1 MPYFNFITDEEF
13 RLGLESD
20 YKELQATFKVEAWK
34 AVHVLAGSIIE
45 ALLIDFL
52 LSTKHKSWSTNKILS
67 LKFNEAIKACKEAG
81 LLSNRS
87 EPLTIVV
94 KDFRNLIHPGRIKR
108 LAQNVDRNSAQIA
121 ISLVKM
127 IIKEVRDKRQSL
139 YGLTAE
145 QFVTQLER
153 DPNVVKV
160 LEHFTR
166 DMQEA
171 ELEKLLLKIIPDSY
185 FELMKEESN
194 PVTDEIIDALQ
205 ICFHRIFENVSI
217 KVKTKVMQRHIWI
230 LKNEGSYKINFYEN
244 YFFKNFYF
252 EYIPNGSDR
261 KFIKDRLFALVSYTS
276 GLGDFNHKF
285 DHIGAY
291 LDDDEI
297 VNFSNRVLNCY
308 IKTEEIDKYWIWINY
323 DEMKSDHQ
331 RKFIETI
338 DKPRTTFFLSDE
350 AKTKLQDLKNTILSD
365 ENDLPF

>member
-1 MPYFNFITDEEF
+1 MPYFNFITNEEF

-20 YKELQATFKVEAWK
+20 YKELQATFKVDAWK

-67 LKFNEAIKACKEAG
+67 LKFNEAIKECKEVG

-87 EPLTIVV
+87 ESLTTVV

-121 ISLVKM
+121 ISLVEL
-127 IIKEVRDKRQSL
+127 IIEDVREKRQSI

-160 LEHFTR
+160 LEHFTK
-166 DMQEA
+166 DMQET

-185 FELMKEESN
+185 FEYLNEESDSY
-194 PVTDEIIDALQ
+194 TRKTLKALQ
-205 ICFHRIFENVSI
+205 ECFHKIFENVSDE
-217 KVKTKVMQRHIWI
+217 VKTKVMQRHIWI

-244 YFFKNFYF
+244 YFFKNSYF

-261 KFIKDRLFALVSYTS
+261 KFIKDRLFALVSDTS
-276 GLGDFNHKF
+276 DLGDIIHKF
-285 DHIGAY
+285 DSIGAY

-297 VNFSNRVLNCY
+297 VNFSYRVLNCY
-308 IKTEEIDKYWIWINY
+308 IETGQIDKYWIWLNY
-323 DEMKSDHQ
+323 EEMKPDHQ

-338 DKPRTTFFLSDE
+338 DKPRTFLIDE
-350 AKTKLQDLKNTILSD
+350 AMTKLKDLKNFILSA